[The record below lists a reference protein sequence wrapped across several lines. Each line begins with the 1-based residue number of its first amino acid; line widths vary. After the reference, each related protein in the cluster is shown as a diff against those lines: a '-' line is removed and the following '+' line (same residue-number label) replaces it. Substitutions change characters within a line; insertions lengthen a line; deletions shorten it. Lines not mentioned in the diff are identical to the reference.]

1 MPGETQKTLGWKT
14 VLGKF
19 GPSTYVIPVSSITT
33 THTKGVLESIPV
45 CAKTKNSKHNENLLD
60 ESPA

>member
-1 MPGETQKTLGWKT
+1 MT

-19 GPSTYVIPVSSITT
+19 GPSTFVIPVSSIAT
-33 THTKGVLESIPV
+33 THTKWCTEILPV
-45 CAKTKNSKHNENLLD
+45 CAKTKNSKHDKNLLD

>member
-1 MPGETQKTLGWKT
+1 MPGETQKPLGWMT

-19 GPSTYVIPVSSITT
+19 GPSTFVIPVSSIAT
-33 THTKGVLESIPV
+33 THTKWCTEILPV
-45 CAKTKNSKHNENLLD
+45 CAKTKNSKHDKNLLD